1 MVRAFGSAIKV
12 MHLTFKLR
20 YCQTVGSIT
29 VASPARTVLVEGDA
43 PQAWPIAFPISFDD
57 RRLMVKDGDILLPI
71 GGHAFVAGVENG
83 DTAGVSEWFDALK
96 IVSEVTVVDHQTALL
111 FRGETKR
118 EACRS
123 RRPLHAAIGHSDS

>member
-1 MVRAFGSAIKV
+1 MI
-12 MHLTFKLR
+12 
-20 YCQTVGSIT
+20 
-29 VASPARTVLVEGDA
+29 
-43 PQAWPIAFPISFDD
+43 
-57 RRLMVKDGDILLPI
+57 KDGDILLPI

-123 RRPLHAAIGHSDS
+123 RRPLHTAVGHNET